1 MKRAGLFRALF
12 WKSERMAIRNSQPSF
27 QDRQDQRIE
36 ELEFVVTHLQ
46 KTVEDLNTALLQQQK
61 KIDVLCRQLEQ
72 AKSDVR
78 SMLSSDT
85 SPDSLADEK
94 PPHY

>member
-1 MKRAGLFRALF
+1 MKRAGPFRALF
-12 WKSERMAIRNSQPSF
+12 WKSERMAIRSGQPSF
-27 QDRQDQRIE
+27 QDRQEQRIE

-46 KTVEDLNTALLQQQK
+46 KTVEDLNTALLLQQK
-61 KIDVLCRQLEQ
+61 KIEILGRQLEQ

-78 SMLSSDT
+78 SMLGADT
-85 SPDSLADEK
+85 SPGLLADEK

>member
-1 MKRAGLFRALF
+1 MAFATGKA
-12 WKSERMAIRNSQPSF
+12 SNHDPMERHER
-27 QDRQDQRIE
+27 RIQ

-46 KTVEDLNTALLQQQK
+46 KTVEDLNNGLLLQQK
-61 KIDVLCRQLEQ
+61 TIDVLCRQLEQ

-78 SMLSSDT
+78 SMLGADN
-85 SPDSLADEK
+85 SPRTAADDK

>member
-1 MKRAGLFRALF
+1 
-12 WKSERMAIRNSQPSF
+12 MASPTGQVSN
-27 QDRQDQRIE
+27 QDRQEGRIQ

-46 KTVEDLNTALLQQQK
+46 KTVDDLNTALLLQQK
-61 KIDVLCRQLEQ
+61 KVDIICRQLEQ

-78 SMLSSDT
+78 SMMGADSS
-85 SPDSLADEK
+85 PRSLADDK

>member
-1 MKRAGLFRALF
+1 
-12 WKSERMAIRNSQPSF
+12 MATSNGQPSF

-46 KTVEDLNTALLQQQK
+46 KTVEDLNTALLLQQK
-61 KIDVLCRQLEQ
+61 KIDILCRQLEQ
-72 AKSDVR
+72 AKCDVR
-78 SMLSSDT
+78 SMMGADT
-85 SPDSLADEK
+85 SLGSLEDDK

>member
-1 MKRAGLFRALF
+1 
-12 WKSERMAIRNSQPSF
+12 MAPTSKTSPKL
-27 QDRQDQRIE
+27 DRQEERIQ

-46 KTVEDLNTALLQQQK
+46 KTVEDLNAALLLQQRT
-61 KIDVLCRQLEQ
+61 IDALCRQLEQ

-78 SMLSSDT
+78 SMLGVDN
-85 SPDSLADEK
+85 SPRTLEDDI

>member
-1 MKRAGLFRALF
+1 MKRVGLFKALF
-12 WKSERMAIRNSQPSF
+12 WKSERMTNQSGQPSF
-27 QDRQDQRIE
+27 HDRQDQRIE

-46 KTVEDLNTALLQQQK
+46 KTVEDLNTALLLQQK
-61 KIDVLCRQLEQ
+61 KIDILCRQLEQ

-78 SMLSSDT
+78 SMLGSDT
-85 SPDSLADEK
+85 SPRSLADEK

>member
-1 MKRAGLFRALF
+1 MK
-12 WKSERMAIRNSQPSF
+12 SQSGPPSF
-27 QDRQDQRIE
+27 QKRQDDRIQ

-46 KTVEDLNTALLQQQK
+46 KTVEDLNKAMLLQQK
-61 KIDVLCRQLEQ
+61 TIDVLCRQLEQ

-78 SMLSSDT
+78 SMLGADNSQG
-85 SPDSLADEK
+85 SPEDDK

>member
-1 MKRAGLFRALF
+1 MDRL
-12 WKSERMAIRNSQPSF
+12 ERRTQ
-27 QDRQDQRIE
+27 

-46 KTVEDLNTALLQQQK
+46 KTVEDLNKGLLLQQRT
-61 KIDVLCRQLEQ
+61 IDVLCRQLEQ

-78 SMLSSDT
+78 SMMGVDNSSRT
-85 SPDSLADEK
+85 AADDK